1 MCRIISA
8 NGNMPP
14 LTYRTFVNI
23 MDLVGNP
30 NDPAGDPDYNGIN
43 CPVTDNYEESFALPS
58 MNDLGKPIN
67 NVSKIVIETF
77 FHYDL
82 SIENII

>member
-1 MCRIISA
+1 
-8 NGNMPP
+8 
-14 LTYRTFVNI
+14 

-82 SIENII
+82 SIENIIWFISRVDLLKGGHGGSK